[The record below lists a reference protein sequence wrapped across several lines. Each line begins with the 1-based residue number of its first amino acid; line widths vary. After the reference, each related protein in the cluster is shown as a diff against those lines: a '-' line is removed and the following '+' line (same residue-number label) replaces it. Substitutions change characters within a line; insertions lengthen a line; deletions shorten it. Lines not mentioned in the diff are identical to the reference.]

1 MERQPEPTAHRE
13 PKPAVTKEPSQE
25 KVTALRIALEPEPH
39 RLSDQVREPATMHAT
54 VDETVETE
62 GAEESPSYCSTTDG
76 ELGQDSGF
84 NRLFSVIPSLSSY
97 SEISA
102 HPVTANNAIYKLPV
116 YPEVTM
122 EVWFKLT
129 FLNTIA
135 SAVSCQLL
143 SSPSAHYQ

>member
-84 NRLFSVIPSLSSY
+84 NRLFFSY
-97 SEISA
+97 PQSFI
-102 HPVTANNAIYKLPV
+102 L
-116 YPEVTM
+116 
-122 EVWFKLT
+122 F
-129 FLNTIA
+129 
-135 SAVSCQLL
+135 
-143 SSPSAHYQ
+143 